1 MVVVYALTFGVVYYI
16 AVVNENRAK
25 RSIHPGQITT
35 RGRLTAHSLG
45 MSAEPRHLLTCP
57 GAAEIGERALE
68 RESQGRDQV
77 TNGQE
82 EEERQILPMS
92 TGPGIRAAWG
102 RCSRSSKPWGLR
114 GELGRGTQGCQQK
127 KLSAPSPVSAWP
139 GAGGGGVRRAPHTVS
154 ADNEGAEL
162 SSCDDSNTASL

>member
-1 MVVVYALTFGVVYYI
+1 MVVVYALTFGVVYYTG
-16 AVVNENRAK
+16 VVNENRAK

-102 RCSRSSKPWGLR
+102 RCSRSSKPWGLK